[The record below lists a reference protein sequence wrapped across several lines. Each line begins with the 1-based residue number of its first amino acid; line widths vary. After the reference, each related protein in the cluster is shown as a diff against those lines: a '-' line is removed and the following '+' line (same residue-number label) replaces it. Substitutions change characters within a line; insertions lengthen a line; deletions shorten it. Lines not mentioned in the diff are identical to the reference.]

1 MTHGRIVYGPAWPDP
16 ADVVGFLEQTL
27 QFTRAAIADQRPF
40 QPQRA
45 VVLLID
51 DREDGYEL
59 ADLVH
64 NCPAMRVSSRRFERA
79 LDPAGEFDPEG

>member
-1 MTHGRIVYGPAWPDP
+1 MAPHGPIRLTWSASLSKRCNSPAPRSP
-16 ADVVGFLEQTL
+16 ISA
-27 QFTRAAIADQRPF
+27 PF